1 MLTGFNKFYNQPD
14 TEPAR
19 LITLEVPIF
28 FPRMSDTGDIQVG
41 PRYGIRNK
49 FLQKHPALD
58 RLRFSTA
65 AVNHV
70 GVR

>member
-1 MLTGFNKFYNQPD
+1 MLTGFNKFDNQPY

-19 LITLEVPIF
+19 LITLEVTIF
-28 FPRMSDTGDIQVG
+28 LPRMSDTGDIQMG
-41 PRYGIRNK
+41 PWYGIRNK

-58 RLRFSTA
+58 RLRFTTA
-65 AVNHV
+65 AVDHV